1 MIQKKI
7 WLSPPHLESEEEE
20 FVKDALSS
28 NWVAPLGA
36 YIDGFESDLE
46 LFLKNDSHV
55 SALSSGTAALHLALV
70 LLGISK
76 GDEVLCQTFTF
87 CASVNPVKYVGA
99 TPVFIDSDPINWN
112 LCPNQ
117 LEIAIKDRIKKF
129 KKPKAIILV
138 HIYGMPA
145 RMNEIVTISKKYDI
159 PIIEDSAEALG
170 STFKSIPCGTFGKY
184 GIFSFNGNKIITTSS
199 GGALISK
206 TKLEKEKAI
215 FYATQAKDRANHYHH
230 SEIGFNYRMSNILAA
245 IGRAQIIKLKKR
257 LKQRRG
263 NHEFYKKLFKH
274 SKNINIFSEEN
285 KLFVSNHWLNC
296 VTIKKGMDFTKNE
309 IIDELAKANIEA
321 RQLWKPM
328 HMQPLYCGNLFFGS
342 NVAENIFNNGLC
354 LPSGSNL
361 TKADRHRI
369 NKTLKP
375 FI

>member
-1 MIQKKI
+1 VIQKKI

-184 GIFSFNGNKIITTSS
+184 GIFSFNGNKIITTSV

-206 TKLEKEKAI
+206 SKSEKEKVI
-215 FYATQAKDRANHYHH
+215 FYATQAKDRENHYHH